1 MGSMLE
7 AQLIDN
13 TGFQAKDEVLEPNC
27 VTSWGLGSHP
37 DVEALLNIK
46 ERDPSDTREVH
57 AIKKSSGAS
66 ENGSCNAPLEQ
77 KDPMKVWQEMK
88 KNGFLSLPASQP
100 ILKKHV
106 RKCTNDM
113 AKTEMLSRKMKVAK
127 IEQID
132 RFPKV
137 SAPSGLLDDLNP
149 GIINRLRNRKQ
160 VYSIIQALVRSV
172 ELENTQSKQQM
183 LFREEIKDCDLNECS
198 NALPCGSQ
206 VSGWPMYPTR
216 PIHMDSE
223 KKVGVDDLSVAS
235 RKSQDHRNDKEEVK
249 LRSSGTTVSEN
260 ANSAD
265 ETMLTENINSQEE
278 SEDNGV
284 VSPFDPKEHLQ
295 LIYISSCFRIAN
307 LASQWLGLLCRD
319 IRGRLAALRQS
330 RMRVKDVL
338 QIELPLLISEEFS
351 PIKENEQF
359 SAPESSMSIIL
370 HMHQARWTA
379 LFDQMDKVLHEEMNR
394 LEIWLNQ
401 VEEVHLLH
409 RQRVPHADWYSRNDI
424 SSSSKA

>member
-7 AQLIDN
+7 AQLTDN
-13 TGFQAKDEVLEPNC
+13 TGFQAKDKVLEPNC
-27 VTSWGLGSHP
+27 VTSWCLGSHP
-37 DVEALLNIK
+37 NVEALLSIK
-46 ERDPSDTREVH
+46 ERDPSNTREIY

-100 ILKKHV
+100 TIKKHV
-106 RKCTNDM
+106 RKCKNDM
-113 AKTEMLSRKMKVAK
+113 AKTEMPSRKMKVAK
-127 IEQID
+127 IEHVD
-132 RFPKV
+132 GFPKV
-137 SAPSGLLDDLNP
+137 SAPSGLLDELNP

-172 ELENTQSKQQM
+172 ELENTQSKQHM
-183 LFREEIKDCDLNECS
+183 LFREEIKDCDLNEGS

-206 VSGWPMYPTR
+206 VSGWPWPMYPTR
-216 PIHMDSE
+216 PIHMNSE
-223 KKVGVDDLSVAS
+223 KKVGVDDLSVAL
-235 RKSQDHRNDKEEVK
+235 RKSQDHGNDKEEVK
-249 LRSSGTTVSEN
+249 LRSSGTTVSED

-265 ETMLTENINSQEE
+265 ETMLTENISSQEE

-284 VSPFDPKEHLQ
+284 VSPFDPK
-295 LIYISSCFRIAN
+295 
-307 LASQWLGLLCRD
+307 ASQWLGLLCRD
-319 IRGRLAALRQS
+319 IRGRLSALRQS

-338 QIELPLLISEEFS
+338 QMELPLLISEEFS

-359 SAPESSMSIIL
+359 SAPESSLSIIL

-379 LFDQMDKVLHEEMNR
+379 LFDQMDKVLHEEMNH

-409 RQRVPHADWYSRNDI
+409 GQRVTHADWYSRHDI
-424 SSSSKA
+424 SRKKA